1 LSHLA
6 SQGIRE
12 VTLLGQNVNGY
23 RGTFHDGD
31 ICSFAELLKHIA
43 DIEGIGRIRFTT
55 SHPLEFNDDLIEAI
69 CRKLPNSSLM
79 YIYLCNQAQMRY

>member
-1 LSHLA
+1 M
-6 SQGIRE
+6 RE

-23 RGTFHDGD
+23 RGTYHDGD

-55 SHPLEFNDDLIEAI
+55 SHPLEFNDDLIEAYRQI
-69 CRKLPNSSLM
+69 TLN
-79 YIYLCNQAQMRY
+79 